1 MRLLRARLP
10 RPAVSCELLAVLPL
24 KILCSRPPRCRRS
37 RCAPYTAPMTQDPVT
52 QDQTLTQDDRARLDQ
67 VFMQVVL
74 DVQAQVQQTEPPQS
88 GNLAAMFH
96 KETVSDALQ
105 GCAMLIAGWNE
116 NRVDGAGVQRSAK
129 ALRALGLEDLE

>member
-1 MRLLRARLP
+1 
-10 RPAVSCELLAVLPL
+10 
-24 KILCSRPPRCRRS
+24 
-37 RCAPYTAPMTQDPVT
+37 MTQDQGT
-52 QDQTLTQDDRARLDQ
+52 QDRLISQGDRARLDQ

-74 DVQAQVQQTEPPQS
+74 DVQAQVQQTQPERP

-116 NRVDGAGVQRSAK
+116 NRVDEAGVTRAAK
-129 ALRALGLEDLE
+129 ALRSLELEDLAERVERLRGIDEA